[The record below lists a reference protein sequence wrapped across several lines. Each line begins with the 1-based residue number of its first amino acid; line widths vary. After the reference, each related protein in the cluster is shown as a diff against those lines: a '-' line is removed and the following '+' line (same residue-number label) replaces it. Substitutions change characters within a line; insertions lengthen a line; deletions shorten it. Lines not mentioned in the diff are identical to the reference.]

1 MKKILVMFLCLILV
15 TSVVSCDKKNDDTK
29 PEKAQSTTQSTTQDT
44 TQEASTEDKTPYVF
58 LSEQERLSWKD
69 KIVTALS
76 NANPYKEIEPGLLG
90 AALMDLNF
98 DNIPELIVV
107 GAGGSMGN
115 VYIAAYDLE
124 SGAKLCV
131 LSPTPHYQE
140 WNNVYFCVHRNNDG
154 SYILV
159 NKGSLRFELEWYQI
173 TSKLTADF
181 KYDVLFEEVKAYD
194 GSSRYYCGGNE
205 VDKAEFE
212 KQKEHFKD
220 DYKALTETQLKIV
233 YWDSIEFE
241 TKSEAISKMADKLVN
256 SEQQFIRFDTTLST
270 GDKTEEEILADCEK
284 AYLEFLKDK
293 KESYRLFSLVF
304 IDDDD
309 IPELYLSGV
318 SEAEGDMI
326 CSYKNGVVVYQL
338 LSRIGGGKYVERSG
352 NIINQNGH
360 MGLYYDNVY
369 KLSENGFSQIL
380 NARYTERYEHIGNE
394 EYNTY
399 REYFI
404 DNTTV
409 SENDYNNAVRS
420 AFDLSKAISLYE
432 NAVSYNTIIGQL
444 HGDNSVG

>member
-1 MKKILVMFLCLILV
+1 
-15 TSVVSCDKKNDDTK
+15 
-29 PEKAQSTTQSTTQDT
+29 
-44 TQEASTEDKTPYVF
+44 
-58 LSEQERLSWKD
+58 
-69 KIVTALS
+69 
-76 NANPYKEIEPGLLG
+76 
-90 AALMDLNF
+90 
-98 DNIPELIVV
+98 
-107 GAGGSMGN
+107 
-115 VYIAAYDLE
+115 
-124 SGAKLCV
+124 
-131 LSPTPHYQE
+131 
-140 WNNVYFCVHRNNDG
+140 
-154 SYILV
+154 
-159 NKGSLRFELEWYQI
+159 
-173 TSKLTADF
+173 
-181 KYDVLFEEVKAYD
+181 
-194 GSSRYYCGGNE
+194 
-205 VDKAEFE
+205 
-212 KQKEHFKD
+212 
-220 DYKALTETQLKIV
+220 
-233 YWDSIEFE
+233 
-241 TKSEAISKMADKLVN
+241 MADKLVN

-284 AYLEFLKDK
+284 AYLDFLKDK
-293 KESYRLFSLVF
+293 NYSYRLFSLVY
-304 IDDDD
+304 IDDDN

-326 CSYKNGVVVYQL
+326 CSYKNGVVVHQI

-409 SENDYNNAVRS
+409 SENDYNNAVKS

-432 NAVSYNTIIGQL
+432 NAVSYNTIIEQL

>member
-1 MKKILVMFLCLILV
+1 MKKILAIFLCLIFV
-15 TSVVSCDKKNDDTK
+15 CSVVSCDKKDEDTK
-29 PEKAQSTTQSTTQDT
+29 PEKTQDT

-69 KIVTALS
+69 KIVNVIS
-76 NANPYKEIEPGLLG
+76 NNDLYEDYEVLEHNFLG
-90 AALMDLNF
+90 MALMDLNF

-124 SGAKLCV
+124 SGEKLCS
-131 LSPTPHYQE
+131 LISTPHYQDSH
-140 WNNVYFCVHRNNDG
+140 NVYFCVHRNHDG
-154 SYILV
+154 NYLIV
-159 NKGSLRFELEWYQI
+159 NEGSLRNGLEWYTI
-173 TSKLTADF
+173 TSKLTEDF
-181 KYDVLFEEVKAYD
+181 KFDVLFEEVKAYD
-194 GSSRYYCGGNE
+194 GSSRYYCGENE

-212 KQKEHFKD
+212 KQKEQFKD
-220 DYKALTETQLKIV
+220 DYKAVTETQLKII

-256 SEQQFIRFDTTLST
+256 SEQQFIRFDTPST
-270 GDKTEEEILADCEK
+270 GDQTEEQILADCKK

-293 KESYRLFSLVF
+293 KDPYRLFSLVYM
-304 IDDDD
+304 DHDD

-326 CSYKNGVVVYQL
+326 CSFKNGVVVYQH

-352 NIINQNGH
+352 RMINQNGH
-360 MGLYYDNVY
+360 MGLYYDHVY
-369 KLSENGFSQIL
+369 QLSENGFSQVL
-380 NARYTERYEHIGNE
+380 NAKYTESYEHIGNE
-394 EYNTY
+394 EYITH

-404 DNTTV
+404 DDTPV
-409 SENDYNNAVRS
+409 SEADYNRAVSS

-432 NAVSYNTIIGQL
+432 NAVSYDEVIQQFANYGWK
-444 HGDNSVG
+444 

>member
-1 MKKILVMFLCLILV
+1 MKKILAIFLCLILAC
-15 TSVVSCDKKNDDTK
+15 SVVSCDKKDEDTK
-29 PEKAQSTTQSTTQDT
+29 PEKTQDT

-220 DYKALTETQLKIV
+220 DYKALTETQLKII

-241 TKSEAISKMADKLVN
+241 TKSEAIFKMADKLVN
-256 SEQQFIRFDTTLST
+256 SEQQFIRFDVTPSTT
-270 GDKTEEEILADCEK
+270 DKTGEQILADCEK

-309 IPELYLSGV
+309 IPELYLMGAC
-318 SEAEGDMI
+318 EAQGDMV
-326 CSYKNGVVVYQL
+326 CSFKNGTVITQQL
-338 LSRIGGGKYVERSG
+338 RRTGGGKYIERSG
-352 NIINQNGH
+352 DMINQNGN
-360 MGLYYDNVY
+360 MGRCYTNVY
-369 KLSENGFSQIL
+369 RLNENGFTETF
-380 NARYTERYEHIGNE
+380 NALSSESV
-394 EYNTY
+394 EYIEGKGGEY
-399 REYFI
+399 RFIHEYFI
-404 DNTTV
+404 DDTPV
-409 SENDYNNAVRS
+409 SEADYNDALSS
-420 AFDLSKAISLYE
+420 AFDLSRAVRLDE
-432 NAVSYNTIIGQL
+432 NAVSYNAIIEQL

>member
-1 MKKILVMFLCLILV
+1 MKKILAIFLCLILAC
-15 TSVVSCDKKNDDTK
+15 SVVSCDKKDEDTK
-29 PEKAQSTTQSTTQDT
+29 PEKTQDT

-159 NKGSLRFELEWYQI
+159 NKGSLRFELDWYQI

-205 VDKAEFE
+205 VDKAKFE
-212 KQKEHFKD
+212 KQKEQFKD
-220 DYKALTETQLKIV
+220 AYQAVTETQLKII

-241 TKSEAISKMADKLVN
+241 TKSEAISKMADNLVN
-256 SEQQFIRFDTTLST
+256 SEQQFIRFDVTPSTT
-270 GDKTEEEILADCEK
+270 DKTGVQILADCEK

-309 IPELYLSGV
+309 IPELYLMGAC
-318 SEAEGDMI
+318 EAQGDMV
-326 CSYKNGVVVYQL
+326 CSFKNGAVITQQL
-338 LSRIGGGKYVERSG
+338 RRTGGGKYIERSG
-352 NIINQNGH
+352 DMINQNGN
-360 MGLYYDNVY
+360 MGRCYTNVY
-369 KLSENGFSQIL
+369 RLNENGFTETF
-380 NARYTERYEHIGNE
+380 NALSSERV
-394 EYNTY
+394 EYIDGKGGEY
-399 REYFI
+399 RFIHEYFI
-404 DNTTV
+404 DDTPV
-409 SENDYNNAVRS
+409 SEADYNDALSS
-420 AFDLSKAISLYE
+420 AFDLSKAVRLDE
-432 NAVSYNTIIGQL
+432 NAVSYNAIIEQL

>member
-1 MKKILVMFLCLILV
+1 MKKILAIFLCLILAC
-15 TSVVSCDKKNDDTK
+15 SVVSCDKKDEDTK
-29 PEKAQSTTQSTTQDT
+29 PEKTQDT

-98 DNIPELIVV
+98 DNIPELIVI

-181 KYDVLFEEVKAYD
+181 KYDVLFEEVKSSD
-194 GSSRYYCGGNE
+194 DNSRYYCDGNE

-220 DYKALTETQLKIV
+220 DYKVLTETQLKIT

-256 SEQQFIRFDTTLST
+256 SEQQFIRFDVTPSTT
-270 GDKTEEEILADCEK
+270 DKTGEQILDDCEK

-309 IPELYLSGV
+309 IPELYLMGAC
-318 SEAEGDMI
+318 EAQGDMV
-326 CSYKNGVVVYQL
+326 CSFKNGTVITQQL
-338 LSRIGGGKYVERSG
+338 RRTGGGKYIERSG
-352 NIINQNGH
+352 DMINQNGN
-360 MGLYYDNVY
+360 MGRCYTNVY
-369 KLSENGFSQIL
+369 RLNENGFTETF
-380 NARYTERYEHIGNE
+380 NALSSESV
-394 EYNTY
+394 EYIDGKGGEY
-399 REYFI
+399 RFIHEYFI
-404 DNTTV
+404 DDTPV
-409 SENDYNNAVRS
+409 SEADYNDALSS
-420 AFDLSKAISLYE
+420 AFDLSKAVELDE
-432 NAVSYNTIIGQL
+432 NAVSYNAIIEQL